1 MKVHE
6 ALKNLLENAF
16 DFLDKAI
23 EEVKEKPKYSI
34 INFYTAIEL
43 LIKAR
48 LMHEHWTLIL
58 TKPELGDR
66 AKFTSGDFHSVSLD
80 EASKRLDK
88 IVNDKIHPE
97 ELESFQ
103 EVRTLRNKMV
113 HFCLPELQSSFE
125 SVDEVMKA
133 EFLAMFRLHKVI
145 NARWHK
151 IFSKYTDMNIDI
163 DHRMKRHRDY
173 LEGKYNALLPDIE
186 RLKGEGHIFFS
197 CPACSFESVCAS
209 ELAEEDDS
217 SCFSGDCLVC
227 SVSDAI
233 TISIACPNCGEDI
246 YCNESEVTCPHCSSK
261 YETDDFI
268 EIIDGGNEYLRAK
281 DGDGPGRAWCSE
293 CGGAETVV
301 PCCGGYVCLACF
313 TFFDY
318 EEMEQC
324 EYCSTLCTTRFES
337 SYLTGCLA
345 CDGKFGSPE
354 FEKE

>member
-1 MKVHE
+1 MKVPE

-66 AKFTSGDFHSVSLD
+66 AKFTSGDFHSVSFD

-88 IVNDKIHPE
+88 IVNDKLFPE

-103 EVRTLRNKMV
+103 NVRTLRNKMV
-113 HFCLPELQSSFE
+113 HFCLPELQSSSE

-133 EFLAMFRLHKVI
+133 EFIAMFRVHKII

-151 IFSKYTDMNIDI
+151 IFSQYTGMNIDI
-163 DHRMKRHRDY
+163 DHRMKRYRDY
-173 LEGKYNALLPDIE
+173 LEEKYNALLPDIE
-186 RLKGEGHIFFS
+186 GLKGEGHIFFS
-197 CPACSFESVCAS
+197 CPTCSFESVCVS
-209 ELAEEDDS
+209 EIDEEDDY

-227 SVSDAI
+227 SASDAI
-233 TISIACPNCGEDI
+233 AISMACPNCDETV
-246 YCNESEVTCPHCSSK
+246 YCNEAEVICPHCSSK
-261 YETDDFI
+261 YGTADFI
-268 EIIDGGNEYLRAK
+268 EIIDRGNEYLRVK

-293 CGGAETVV
+293 CEGVETAV

-313 TFFDY
+313 TYFDY
-318 EEMEQC
+318 EDMEQC
-324 EYCSTLCTTRFES
+324 KYCSTLCTSKLES
-337 SYLTGCLA
+337 SYLSGCLA